1 MTTEPEPITLLNM
14 HRSTRGLSEEEI
26 NAIAQQ
32 IEVVR
37 LEEDEVVYRPDQ
49 QTQALLLVVTG
60 RLRISAP
67 LPSGAE
73 KTILYVGRDEQFGL
87 IAMMQDEPFPLTV
100 VADFHSTLLRIPREA
115 AIQLIHQIPLWE
127 RNLLQSLGPQFR
139 DSLLGERRFKKPR
152 IVALIHTCEQS
163 RHLTEQLTE
172 QLTQLGEKVGL
183 LSDHNDTLATA
194 LPRSASLRD
203 SGGQLLT
210 GDAIRKLIT
219 SWTEADRVFLDV
231 HVKHAVHD
239 LTQLITSCDAVY
251 WCCTSETD
259 NTVVTEMNPIIQSS
273 PSTREKVFVVRLLAE
288 SEAVAPDRPEL
299 SRVCEQDFKLHRNG
313 CGPNSLVHSQRAG
326 LERIIHHLRQMT
338 IGLALGGG
346 AARGMVH
353 LGVLQVLEEAGI
365 TIDRMSGTSAG
376 ALTGIL
382 YAAGYSANFLIDAF
396 ARDLKPSRLYRLL
409 PYGDACYM
417 WMKFR
422 AGGWEDML
430 RKYLQSWRLEQ
441 LAVPF
446 SAVAVD
452 LVSAETVIHR
462 DGDAVNALLE
472 SINLPGIARP
482 ICRDGKTLVD
492 GGVLNVVPAN
502 VLVNQGAKFVIA
514 SDVAAKI
521 SFEFVGNNSAT
532 PTERMKVPNT
542 MATLTR
548 VRTIQDRN
556 IRSIGGD
563 AADIIIEPDVSQ
575 VQPSDFKRAHE
586 IAKLGRVAAEKALP
600 ELWRVLNAMDPQ
612 LFARQ

>member
-1 MTTEPEPITLLNM
+1 MTTVPDPIPFLQM
-14 HRSTRGLSEEEI
+14 HRSTRGLSEAEI
-26 NAIAQQ
+26 HAIARQV
-32 IEVVR
+32 EVVR
-37 LEEDEVVYRPDQ
+37 FEEDEVVHRPDQ
-49 QTQALLLVVTG
+49 QARALLLVITG
-60 RLRISAP
+60 RLRVSAP

-87 IAMMQDEPFPLTV
+87 IAMTQDKPFPLTV
-100 VADFHSTLLRIPREA
+100 VADHHSTLLRIPRES

-139 DSLLGERRFKKPR
+139 DSLLGERSLKKPR

-163 RHLTEQLTE
+163 RHLTALLNEQLTY
-172 QLTQLGEKVGL
+172 LGEKVGL
-183 LSDHNDTLATA
+183 LSDHDDTRATA
-194 LPRSASLRD
+194 LPRSASLLD
-203 SGGQLLT
+203 VGGQLLT
-210 GDAIRKLIT
+210 VDAIRKLLT

-231 HVKHAVHD
+231 HVKHATRD
-239 LTQLITSCDAVY
+239 LTQWITSCDAVY

-259 NTVVTEMNPIIQSS
+259 TTVVTEMNPIIQSS
-273 PSTREKVFVVRLLAE
+273 PSTREKVFVIRLLAA
-288 SEAVAPDRPEL
+288 SEPVAPCRPEL
-299 SRVCEQDFKLHRNG
+299 SRVCEQDFKLHWNG
-313 CGPNSLVHSQRAG
+313 CGPNSPVRTKRAG
-326 LERIIHHLRQMT
+326 LEHIIHHLRRVT

-346 AARGMVH
+346 AARGMAH

-396 ARDLKPSRLYRLL
+396 ARDLKPSGLYRLL
-409 PYGDACYM
+409 PYRDACYM
-417 WMKFR
+417 WVKFR
-422 AGGWEDML
+422 GGGWEKML

-521 SFEFVGNNSAT
+521 PFEFAGNNSAT
-532 PTERMKVPNT
+532 PTQRMKVPSR
-542 MATLTR
+542 MATLSR
-548 VRTIQDRN
+548 VRAIQDRN
-556 IRSIGGD
+556 IRSMGGE
-563 AADIIIEPDVSQ
+563 AADIVIEPDVSQ
-575 VQPSDFKRAHE
+575 VLPPDFKHAPE

-600 ELWRVLNAMDPQ
+600 ELRRVLNAMDPQ
-612 LFARQ
+612 LFA